1 VVFSPN
7 GKQVASCSNDKSV
20 KLWKVETG
28 TCESTMTRHS
38 DTVSSVAFSA
48 DGQWV
53 VSGSMDKTIRLW
65 DTHAVAQ

>member
-1 VVFSPN
+1 MAFSPD
-7 GKQVASCSNDKSV
+7 GKQVASGSNDKSV
-20 KLWKVETG
+20 KLWNIETG

-38 DTVSSVAFSA
+38 ETVTSVAFSA